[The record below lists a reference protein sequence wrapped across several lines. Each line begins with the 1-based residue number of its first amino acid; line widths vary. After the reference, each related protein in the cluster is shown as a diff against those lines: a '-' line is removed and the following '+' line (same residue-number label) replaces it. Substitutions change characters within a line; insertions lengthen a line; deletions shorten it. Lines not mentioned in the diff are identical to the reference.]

1 MKIIFND
8 IKIFAHHGWYDEEQK
23 MGHWFSV
30 DVQIEIDKKENIND
44 NLQNTFNYEEVYI
57 IVKEEM
63 ATTQKLLE
71 TVVQNILQK
80 IMKHEVVKNA
90 TVRLSKNEPYKMK
103 GVGKVAV
110 ELTLS
115 R

>member
-1 MKIIFND
+1 MKIIFEG

-23 MGHWFSV
+23 SGHWFTV
-30 DVQIEIDKKENIND
+30 DVQLEMDKHEHIND
-44 NLQNTFNYEEVYI
+44 NLQYAFNYEEVYK

-63 ATTQKLLE
+63 ASTQKLLE

-80 IMKHEVVKNA
+80 IMNHQIVKMA
-90 TVRLSKNEPYKMK
+90 TVRLNKLEPYKME
-103 GVGKVAV
+103 GVAKVAV

>member
-8 IKIFAHHGWYDEEQK
+8 IKIFAHHGWYDEEQQT
-23 MGHWFSV
+23 GHWFMV
-30 DVQIEIDKKENIND
+30 DVLIELTEIENIND
-44 NLQNTFNYEEVYI
+44 SLDNTFNYELVYK

-80 IMKHEVVKNA
+80 IMKHKVVKNA
-90 TVRLSKNEPYKMK
+90 TVRLNKLEPYKMQ

-110 ELTLS
+110 ELTQHC
-115 R
+115 

>member
-8 IKIFAHHGWYDEEQK
+8 IKIFAHHGWYSEEQQI
-23 MGHWFSV
+23 GHWFAV
-30 DVQIEIDKKENIND
+30 DVQIELLDKQNIND
-44 NLQNTFNYEEVYI
+44 NLDNTFNYEVIYQ

-63 ATTQKLLE
+63 ETTQKLLE

-80 IMKHEVVKNA
+80 IIKYEVVKNA
-90 TVRLSKNEPYKMK
+90 TVRLNKLEPYKMQ

-110 ELTLS
+110 ELSYS

>member
-8 IKIFAHHGWYDEEQK
+8 IKLFAHHGWYDEEQQA
-23 MGHWFSV
+23 GHWFTI
-30 DVQIEIDKKENIND
+30 DVQIELADKQNIGD
-44 NLQNTFNYEEVYI
+44 SLDNTFNYEVVYQ

-63 ATTQKLLE
+63 AITQKLLE

-80 IMKHEVVKNA
+80 IMKYEVVKNA
-90 TVRLSKNEPYKMK
+90 TVRLNKLEPYKMQ

-110 ELTLS
+110 ELSYS

>member
-8 IKIFAHHGWYDEEQK
+8 IKIFANHGWYDEEQK
-23 MGHWFSV
+23 TGHWFSV
-30 DVQIEIDKKENIND
+30 DVQLELQKTDNIND
-44 NLQNTFNYEEVYI
+44 NLQKTFNYEEVYK

-63 ATTQKLLE
+63 ASTQKLLE

-80 IMKHEVVKNA
+80 IMNHEMIKMA
-90 TVRLSKNEPYKMK
+90 TVRLNKIEPYKME
-103 GVGKVAV
+103 GVGKVAI

>member
-8 IKIFAHHGWYDEEQK
+8 IKIFAHHGWYDEEQQT
-23 MGHWFSV
+23 GHWFTV
-30 DVQIEIDKKENIND
+30 DVQIELVDKQNIGD
-44 NLQNTFNYEEVYI
+44 SLDNTFNYEVVYQ

-90 TVRLSKNEPYKMK
+90 TVRLNKLEPYKMQ

-110 ELTLS
+110 ELSYS